1 MTYETPTALRRLNS
15 DHFQGLLGNAC
26 IFSQKPTLK
35 APVMSIG
42 NRLPYPVEAPA
53 LARVSKRNLVT

>member
-15 DHFQGLLGNAC
+15 DHFQGLLGNALHL
-26 IFSQKPTLK
+26 FPKTNTES
-35 APVMSIG
+35 ASNVH
-42 NRLPYPVEAPA
+42 RLPYPVEAPA